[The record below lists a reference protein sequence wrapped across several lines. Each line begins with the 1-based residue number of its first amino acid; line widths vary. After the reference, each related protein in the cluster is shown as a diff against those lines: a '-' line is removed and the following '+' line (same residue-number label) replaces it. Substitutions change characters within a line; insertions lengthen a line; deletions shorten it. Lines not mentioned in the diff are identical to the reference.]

1 MSDQTSKNRY
11 DLVLGLE
18 VHIHIKTS
26 KKMFCGCSADIY
38 DKEPN
43 TITCPTCLGLPGA
56 LPVPNFEAVRKAQ
69 MLGLALNC
77 SVNTHSRFDRKH
89 YFYHDLPKGYQIS
102 QYRKPLCENGYLEL
116 DNKEKVMI
124 RRVHIEED
132 TAKSTHTKGK
142 TLIDFNKSGMPLAE
156 IVTEPVFKSV
166 EDAVKFCK
174 KIQDIVR
181 VAGISYAN
189 MEKGQMRL
197 EVNISLR
204 PEDAEDLKYKV
215 EIKNINSFKFMEKSI
230 KSEIKRQSEM
240 LDSGAF
246 PLQENRGWDESTK
259 TTILQREKEE
269 AHDYRYFP
277 EPDIPPMD
285 FTPDHI
291 EDLRLSL
298 PELPAEIKKRLMSEY
313 RISEKNAIYL
323 STGIGIGLVEKFEK
337 LAKSGLEA
345 ETVSNYLINKKEYRE
360 LSQEEFKAR
369 LETEAVEAPDIS
381 SITEVLKEQE
391 KAVGDFRR
399 GKITAIQFLVGQ
411 VMKRLGG
418 RADPQIIQRIIMEE
432 LEK

>member
-277 EPDIPPMD
+277 EPDIPQMD